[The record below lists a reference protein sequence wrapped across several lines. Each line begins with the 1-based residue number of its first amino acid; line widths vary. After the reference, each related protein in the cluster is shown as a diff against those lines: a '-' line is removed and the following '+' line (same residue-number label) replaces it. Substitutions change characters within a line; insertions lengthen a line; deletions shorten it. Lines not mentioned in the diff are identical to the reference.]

1 METFRIHFRGKYI
14 FRQRVTFV
22 VVLESRKKSFASR
35 RISCPYPANANHF
48 FYFLLFDINRRK
60 QSYQTRFIKEQKSG
74 FETVCIYLGKIALGE
89 IGLFGAL
96 VGTVRSDLEIDQI
109 AKIVQNWSK
118 PTSGY
123 MIRFQK
129 NGFSFLVIFAQKS
142 PFSQNRSDRPRF
154 KNGLIFTFLL
164 VKLSDWK

>member
-1 METFRIHFRGKYI
+1 MILDTFLETFRIHFRGKYI

-74 FETVCIYLGKIALGE
+74 
-89 IGLFGAL
+89 L
-96 VGTVRSDLEIDQI
+96 VVEQL
-109 AKIVQNWSK
+109 AKNW
-118 PTSGY
+118 
-123 MIRFQK
+123 
-129 NGFSFLVIFAQKS
+129 
-142 PFSQNRSDRPRF
+142 
-154 KNGLIFTFLL
+154 TF
-164 VKLSDWK
+164 V

>member
-1 METFRIHFRGKYI
+1 MRLLFYDFRHFFLETFRIHFRGKYI

-60 QSYQTRFIKEQKSG
+60 QSYQTRFIKEQKSE

-96 VGTVRSDLEIDQI
+96 VGSFTKSRSQRTLEE
-109 AKIVQNWSK
+109 
-118 PTSGY
+118 G
-123 MIRFQK
+123 
-129 NGFSFLVIFAQKS
+129 G
-142 PFSQNRSDRPRF
+142 
-154 KNGLIFTFLL
+154 
-164 VKLSDWK
+164 